1 MTALLHAGLNGVAP
15 VMAGV
20 DPDNAW
26 IIRNVLAA
34 VIAVAV
40 IALGGLRRRQA
51 APPVS

>member
-1 MTALLHAGLNGVAP
+1 
-15 VMAGV
+15 MAGV

-40 IALGGLRRRQA
+40 IALGGLSRRRTA
-51 APPVS
+51 APLS